1 MVEYFRKI
9 LGNVGGQLPLEVH
22 PELQIRRSLISGGL
36 VVLQLLDYISQ
47 EGEHRGRGEL
57 G

>member
-1 MVEYFRKI
+1 M
-9 LGNVGGQLPLEVH
+9 GNVGGQLPLEVH